1 MQDVRTL
8 LKREESYAIHA
19 LIDIAANPGTNAS
32 AIAEKLSMPK
42 AFMAK
47 VLRKLV
53 EAGFVDS
60 QMGRSGGVWL
70 ATPLREVTMLRV
82 MEAMSGPFVMDT
94 CQAEVLCATQRR
106 KGFCRL
112 NIAYHTVGQQMRA
125 LLEGIRL
132 DTLADAPSEAPRDR
146 PEPQGEAGTSEA

>member
-1 MQDVRTL
+1 MPDIRTL
-8 LKREESYAIHA
+8 LKREESYAVHA
-19 LIDIAANPGTNAS
+19 LIDIASNPGTNAS

-53 EAGFVDS
+53 EAGFVES
-60 QMGRSGGVWL
+60 QMGRKGGVWL
-70 ATPLREVTMLRV
+70 EIPLSEVTLLRV

-106 KGFCRL
+106 KGYCRL
-112 NIAYHTVGQQMRA
+112 NIAYHTVGHQIRA
-125 LLEGIRL
+125 LLEGIGL
-132 DTLADAPSEAPRDR
+132 DALADPPASE
-146 PEPQGEAGTSEA
+146 PESASAG

>member
-1 MQDVRTL
+1 MQDIRTL

-19 LIDIAANPGTNAS
+19 LIHIASNPGTNAS
-32 AIAEKLSMPK
+32 SIAEQLSMPK

-70 ATPLREVTMLRV
+70 AIPLREVTMLRV
-82 MEAMSGPFVMDT
+82 METMSGPFVIDT

-106 KGFCRL
+106 KGYCRL

-132 DTLADAPSEAPRDR
+132 DTLADAPNKTQGDGPAP
-146 PEPQGEAGTSEA
+146 EEEAGANDA